1 MAIQTRELPIMF
13 TITSMESI
21 VVIATLAGSETV
33 FVFMAR
39 NVTQLISE
47 NKIIYL
53 TVHFLMLFHTQ
64 FILLRSYFGVEVDG
78 NIMLFIILFSSRDTE

>member
-1 MAIQTRELPIMF
+1 MF

-33 FVFMAR
+33 FVFMAS

-47 NKIIYL
+47 NRIIYQP
-53 TVHFLMLFHTQ
+53 VHFFNSISHAIYIT
-64 FILLRSYFGVEVDG
+64 
-78 NIMLFIILFSSRDTE
+78 